1 MSRFTFQFFSPILLF
16 LLLILD
22 GQITHVLTSLSGG
35 TWTPVSHL
43 FLIFLVYS
51 VTQHRSSY
59 IIILAALLGAVYDSY
74 YLGVYGIATLLFPLI
89 ALFVYNIESVIFT
102 NRWTRLFT
110 IIIIVTAFE
119 VFSAIITAAFGLSQL
134 NFLNFVVYQLAPTLL
149 LNIILAAMLQAP
161 LELFYRLRKSHFRY
175 TEK

>member
-16 LLLILD
+16 FLLILD
-22 GQITHVLTSLSGG
+22 GQLTHIFTSFSGG
-35 TWTPVSHL
+35 VWTPVSHL
-43 FLIFLVYS
+43 FLIFLVYT

-59 IIILAALLGAVYDSY
+59 SIILAVLLGAIYDSY
-74 YLGVYGIATLLFPLI
+74 YLGIYGIATLLFPLI

-119 VFSAIITAAFGLSQL
+119 VFSAIITASFGFSQL
-134 NFLNFVVYQLAPTLL
+134 DFLNFVVYQLAPTLV
-149 LNIILAAMLQAP
+149 LNIILTIILQYP
-161 LELFYRLRKSHFRY
+161 LELFYRLKKSHFRY